1 MTEVPEHLLQRSKER
16 RAALG
21 GGGDDGGG
29 GSPTPAAA
37 SGGDEPSAS
46 APARAATPA
55 AAAPAVVEAAAPP
68 PPPPYV
74 QAALARKKVPVWM
87 TPVGIA
93 AALWAFIYAGV
104 LFAPAATLT
113 DPVLIAGQEI
123 FQTQCAGCHGAQGQG
138 GTGRP
143 LAGEALLTF
152 PNIAD
157 HIAWVVNGSPAKGT
171 PYGDP
176 ARPGGQHVSQDGF
189 GAMPPFGRS
198 LSPEQI
204 NAVVRYEREVLNDEK
219 PGEPAP
225 AGGSTGGSDSSTTS
239 TTGK

>member
-1 MTEVPEHLLQRSKER
+1 MTEVPDHLLQRSKDR

-21 GGGDDGGG
+21 GGGDDSGGG
-29 GSPTPAAA
+29 APAPAAA
-37 SGGDEPSAS
+37 SGGDEPSAA
-46 APARAATPA
+46 APARVA
-55 AAAPAVVEAAAPP
+55 AAAVPAVVVEAAPPP

-87 TPVGIA
+87 APVGVA

-104 LFAPAATLT
+104 LFAPVATLT

-123 FQTQCAGCHGAQGQG
+123 FQTQCAGCHGVQGQG
-138 GTGRP
+138 GAGRP

-152 PNIAD
+152 PDIAD

-176 ARPGGQHVSQDGF
+176 ARPGGQHISQDGF
-189 GAMPPFGRS
+189 GAMPSFAK
-198 LSPEQI
+198 LSEDEI
-204 NAVVRYEREVLNDEK
+204 NAVVRYEREVLNDEQ
-219 PGEPAP
+219 PGVSAS
-225 AGGSTGGSDSSTTS
+225 AGGSTDSSTTS
-239 TTGK
+239 P